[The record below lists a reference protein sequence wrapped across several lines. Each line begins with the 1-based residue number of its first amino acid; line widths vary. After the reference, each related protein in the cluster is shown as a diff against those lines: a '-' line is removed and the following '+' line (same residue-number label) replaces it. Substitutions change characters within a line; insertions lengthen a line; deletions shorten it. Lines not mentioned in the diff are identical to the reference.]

1 MTKLRERMIGDM
13 KLRSFA
19 DTTIQTYTRIVGD
32 FACYFH
38 RSPERLGPEDVR
50 QYLLHAI
57 EVKRLAWTT
66 YQVYRAALK
75 FIYTRT
81 LKQRWF
87 DLEVP
92 KPKVRRKL
100 PRVLSQEDIARVL
113 NATTNLKHR
122 AILATLYGAG
132 LRRAEVRT
140 LKVSDIDSKRMVIH
154 IREGKGR
161 VPRQVTLSPKLL
173 ELLSVYWRWRK
184 PKDWLFPSARYPER
198 PIDLSGIF
206 GICEDAAKKVG
217 LEKRLAPHVLRHSYA
232 THLLEAGTDLR
243 VIQLLLGHAD
253 LETTARYLHVSKKTL
268 SATASP
274 LDSLQVIE
282 IAQSDGDGRRR

>member
-1 MTKLRERMIGDM
+1 MTQLRERMIGDM
-13 KLRSFA
+13 KLRNFA
-19 DTTIQTYTRIVGD
+19 DTTIQTYTRIVQD
-32 FACYFH
+32 FARYFH
-38 RSPERLGPEDVR
+38 RAPDKLGPEQVR
-50 QYLLHAI
+50 RYLLYTI
-57 EVKRLAWTT
+57 EDKKLAWTT

-75 FIYTRT
+75 FIYTKT
-81 LKQRWF
+81 LKLPWF
-87 DLEVP
+87 DLEIP

-100 PRVLSQEDIARVL
+100 PRVLSQEDIQRVL
-113 NATTNLKHR
+113 NGTLNLKHR

-140 LKVSDIDSKRMVIH
+140 LKVSDVDSKRMVIH
-154 IREGKGR
+154 VREGKGR
-161 VPRQVTLSPKLL
+161 VPREITLSPKLL
-173 ELLSVYWRWRK
+173 ELLRAYWQWRK
-184 PKDWLFPSARYPER
+184 PKDWLFPSARYPDR

-206 GICEDAAKKVG
+206 GICEDAAKRVG

-253 LETTARYLHVSKKTL
+253 LETTARYLHVSKRTL
-268 SATASP
+268 ASTVSP

-282 IAQSDGDGRRR
+282 ITHSDGDGRRR

>member
-57 EVKRLAWTT
+57 EVKKLAWTT

-81 LKQRWF
+81 LKQPWF

-253 LETTARYLHVSKKTL
+253 LETTARYLHVSKKML

-274 LDSLQVIE
+274 LDSLQVID